1 MKMNMFNYSTLSL
14 VDGMAQIHSIS
25 DTINW
30 GVFTIDINFFIVPED
45 IRAKD
50 RKSLGNGF

>member
-30 GVFTIDINFFIVPED
+30 GVFTIDINFFIVPEV
-45 IRAKD
+45 
-50 RKSLGNGF
+50 